1 MLRRPTHGRA
11 PRVFAVVSGR
21 SMFGTTVACHLVG
34 AAGELQSQSPGPQH
48 LGNVV
53 AVGTD
58 EGVAFGVVF
67 RNPPPRPPFPL
78 GHRDVPCGLVPSLYT
93 FTIGALSHILPLFFP
108 RFVPCLLT
116 LWFGVCVWSG
126 RRVEFSCHRTFQAF
140 PTGFWGFSSSARVLL
155 RAAFSVSIHVS
166 VTRRCTTS
174 DARQR
179 QRHTLR

>member
-1 MLRRPTHGRA
+1 MERQVNCRASRRA
-11 PRVFAVVSGR
+11 PSTSAMSWLWEQTR
-21 SMFGTTVACHLVG
+21 
-34 AAGELQSQSPGPQH
+34 ESPSA
-48 LGNVV
+48 LFS
-53 AVGTD
+53 AI
-58 EGVAFGVVF
+58 
-67 RNPPPRPPFPL
+67 PPLAPPFPL